1 MTDIDGEDETVGVSE
16 EVALAQA
23 ARTAGLAPSI
33 HNTQPWHWR
42 VDGSTLDLR
51 AERSR
56 QLAFTDPV
64 GRMLVIS
71 CGTALHHARLA
82 LAAEGWAVTVSR
94 LPEDN
99 DQDLLARLTV
109 TGREAVTPAAMRLL
123 QTARIRHTDRRPLS
137 NTPVEPA
144 VIDALRATCHAEDTR
159 MHVLRPDAIVE
170 LAAAAARAQTI
181 EELDPSWRDE
191 LAYWAGGA
199 RDGGL
204 GVPDEVIPR
213 TEPAT
218 TVPARDFGRSGD
230 LAVGSG
236 HDTAAVYAILY
247 GDEDSPTAWL
257 RAGEAL
263 SAVWLDAIEHDLAA
277 VPLSAAVEV
286 IGTRLAL
293 RRMLAGVGEPFL
305 VLRLGIA
312 DPDHPGPSHTPRL
325 PTDQVVEIVKH

>member
-1 MTDIDGEDETVGVSE
+1 VTDIDGEDGTVSVSE

-33 HNTQPWHWR
+33 HNTQPWRWR

-56 QLAFTDPV
+56 QLAVTDPG
-64 GRMLVIS
+64 GRMLAIS
-71 CGTALHHARLA
+71 CGAALHHARVA
-82 LAAEGWAVTVSR
+82 LAAEGWAVTVN
-94 LPEDN
+94 LVPDDN

-137 NTPVEPA
+137 GTPVDPA
-144 VIDALRATCHAEDTR
+144 VVDSLRAACSAEGTR

-170 LAAAAARAQTI
+170 LAASATRAQAV

-204 GVPDEVIPR
+204 GLPDEVIPS

-218 TVPARDFGRSGD
+218 TVPGRCEGCSAV
-230 LAVGSG
+230 LANPSWCSASASLIRITP
-236 HDTAAVYAILY
+236 DRRI
-247 GDEDSPTAWL
+247 L
-257 RAGEAL
+257 RACPPTRSSRSSSNSHSRGGRATVL
-263 SAVWLDAIEHDLAA
+263 NGS
-277 VPLSAAVEV
+277 
-286 IGTRLAL
+286 IGCVVRARPSGATGHCPH
-293 RRMLAGVGEPFL
+293 RRG
-305 VLRLGIA
+305 
-312 DPDHPGPSHTPRL
+312 
-325 PTDQVVEIVKH
+325 

>member
-1 MTDIDGEDETVGVSE
+1 M
-16 EVALAQA
+16 LA
-23 ARTAGLAPSI
+23 
-33 HNTQPWHWR
+33 
-42 VDGSTLDLR
+42 
-51 AERSR
+51 
-56 QLAFTDPV
+56 
-64 GRMLVIS
+64 IS
-71 CGTALHHARLA
+71 CGAALHHARVA
-82 LAAEGWAVTVSR
+82 LAAEGWAVTVNR
-94 LPEDN
+94 VPDDN

-137 NTPVEPA
+137 DTPVDPA
-144 VIDALRATCHAEDTR
+144 VIDSLRAACSAEGTR

-170 LAAAAARAQTI
+170 LAAAAVRAQTV
-181 EELDPSWRDE
+181 EELDPSWRYE

-204 GVPDEVIPR
+204 GVPDEVIPH

-230 LAVGSG
+230 LPVGSG
-236 HDTAAVYAILY
+236 HDTAALYAILY
-247 GDEDSPTAWL
+247 GDEDTPATWL

-263 SAVWLDAIEHDLAA
+263 SAVWLDAIEHDVAL

-286 IGTRLAL
+286 IETRLAL

-305 VLRLGIA
+305 VLRLGHA
-312 DPDHPGPSHTPRL
+312 DPDQPGPSHTPRL
-325 PTDQVVEIVKH
+325 PNDQVVEIVKH

>member
-1 MTDIDGEDETVGVSE
+1 MSVSE

-33 HNTQPWHWR
+33 HNTQPWRWR

-56 QLAFTDPV
+56 QLAVTDPV
-64 GRMLVIS
+64 GRMLAIS
-71 CGTALHHARLA
+71 CGAALHHVRVA
-82 LAAEGWAVTVSR
+82 LAAEGWAVTVTR
-94 LPEDN
+94 LPDES

-109 TGREAVTPAAMRLL
+109 TGRIDVTPAAMRLL

-137 NTPVEPA
+137 ETPVEPA
-144 VIDALRATCHAEDTR
+144 AIDSLRAACAAEGTR
-159 MHVLRPDAIVE
+159 LHVLRPDAIVD

-204 GVPDEVIPR
+204 GVPDEVIPS

-218 TVPARDFGRSGD
+218 TVPGRYFGRAGGLPVS
-230 LAVGSG
+230 SG
-236 HDTAAVYAILY
+236 HDTAATYAILY
-247 GDEDSPTAWL
+247 GDEDTHTAWL

-263 SAVWLDAIEHDLAA
+263 SAVWLDAIEHDLAL
-277 VPLSAAVEV
+277 VPLSGAVEV
-286 IGTRLAL
+286 IETRLAL
-293 RRMLAGVGEPFL
+293 RRMLADVGEPFL
-305 VLRLGIA
+305 VLRLGLA

-325 PTDQVVEIVKH
+325 PTDQVVEIVKHQ